1 MCHLYLQWILQDY
14 LYEDIG
20 ADSTEALSII
30 NNNGAENNFL
40 QLQIYFEEL
49 NYEQITETQTY
60 TVNISSKIVIVVAI
74 CFLSGDRG
82 SNWARSY

>member
-1 MCHLYLQWILQDY
+1 M
-14 LYEDIG
+14 YEDIG

-49 NYEQITETQTY
+49 NYEQITETQAY
-60 TVNISSKIVIVVAI
+60 TVNICPKIVIIVTI
-74 CFLSGDRG
+74 CSLSDNRG
-82 SNWARSY
+82 SKLGQKLDLLNLKLLH